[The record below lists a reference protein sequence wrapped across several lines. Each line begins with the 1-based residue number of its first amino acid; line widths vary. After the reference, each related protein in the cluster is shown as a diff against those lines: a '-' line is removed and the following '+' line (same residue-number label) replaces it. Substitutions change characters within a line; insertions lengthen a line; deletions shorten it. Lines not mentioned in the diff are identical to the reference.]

1 MARGT
6 QRGLKPARAMPDGV
20 IAVDGADAEAM
31 ADAPVSALLGFQLRR
46 AHTLFALHW
55 QLSFRGQSPRV
66 TPMQGGMLLVIESQP
81 GLTQAMLAR
90 IMDVEGPT
98 LLQALGK
105 LEQNGLVTRTRRD
118 GDRRSFALQ
127 LTRAGQRAIVLVK
140 DFVPHREQE
149 LLTDLSEEER
159 SLLLDLLRRVVRR
172 GQIVTAALSA
182 EHHPSGSAA
191 DHAGADQS

>member
-1 MARGT
+1 
-6 QRGLKPARAMPDGV
+6 MPDGA
-20 IAVDGADAEAM
+20 IAVDNAEAM
-31 ADAPVSALLGFQLRR
+31 ADAPVSGLLGFQLRR

-55 QLSFRGQSPRV
+55 QLSFRGRSPRV

-105 LEQNGLVTRTRRD
+105 LEQNGLVKRTRRD

-127 LTRAGQRAIVLVK
+127 LTRAGQRAIVLINE
-140 DFVPHREQE
+140 FVPHREQE
-149 LLTDLSEEER
+149 LLIDLSEEER
-159 SLLLDLLRRVVRR
+159 SLLLGLLRRVVRR

-182 EHHPSGSAA
+182 QQRPSGTAS
-191 DHAGADQS
+191 DHAGIDRP

>member
-6 QRGLKPARAMPDGV
+6 QRGLKPARAMPGGVIPDGV
-20 IAVDGADAEAM
+20 IAVDDADAEAM
-31 ADAPVSALLGFQLRR
+31 ADAPVSGLLGFQLRR

-55 QLSFRGQSPRV
+55 QLSFRGRSPRV

-105 LEQNGLVTRTRRD
+105 LEQNGLVERTRRD

-127 LTRAGQRAIVLVK
+127 LTRAGRRAIVLVK
-140 DFVPHREQE
+140 EFG
-149 LLTDLSEEER
+149 
-159 SLLLDLLRRVVRR
+159 VVQNLPFLGNTGRAE
-172 GQIVTAALSA
+172 TAGL
-182 EHHPSGSAA
+182 
-191 DHAGADQS
+191 